1 MGVADELVVKKVKR
15 MRPFTEDVLTLPD
28 GLQRIHEEF
37 PVSCRFRGR
46 GSEANDVKKL
56 MAMYREWAFQLH
68 PGLSFGDVLSKCD
81 ALSGKPKTRAC
92 LQDLRD
98 RERDRYIVEVLGV
111 DKSAFEWKEPSPK
124 RSAPAPATASDP
136 FSTTATTAT
145 VTASASASASYA
157 HQAME
162 FTELELAEAAEAAE
176 AAMAA
181 MEADGAEWITQATGR
196 NMGTGGGGG
205 GSAEMDGSGVGREG
219 DSYPNEYEESYE
231 ESQEYGNDGGAGQYA
246 GNGNGNDGNGNAG
259 NAGEGEF
266 AGDAGD
272 AGDETGDGDEDE
284 WDGGA
289 PYPSEGVEGATPHA
303 RAPLSVPDSADSA
316 NSGDPLTSP
325 EGR

>member
-1 MGVADELVVKKVKR
+1 MAAAGVASGSRLSALNLASDDDTEDEDRTTPLAKDGNPDEELMGVADELVVKKVKR

-145 VTASASASASYA
+145 VVVMSIAFSSAMRQRVQHLSEGQQRSVYGVRPQCRGPIYARSY
-157 HQAME
+157 
-162 FTELELAEAAEAAE
+162 TLEARQIYKMHLPQPQLR
-176 AAMAA
+176 
-181 MEADGAEWITQATGR
+181 TL
-196 NMGTGGGGG
+196 
-205 GSAEMDGSGVGREG
+205 
-219 DSYPNEYEESYE
+219 
-231 ESQEYGNDGGAGQYA
+231 
-246 GNGNGNDGNGNAG
+246 
-259 NAGEGEF
+259 
-266 AGDAGD
+266 
-272 AGDETGDGDEDE
+272 
-284 WDGGA
+284 WDGHPA
-289 PYPSEGVEGATPHA
+289 LNVESEDGVAA
-303 RAPLSVPDSADSA
+303 VSLSVRVRLWGLGQGLRQCLYVRLRVGQQRVRVGGPRM
-316 NSGDPLTSP
+316 G
-325 EGR
+325 